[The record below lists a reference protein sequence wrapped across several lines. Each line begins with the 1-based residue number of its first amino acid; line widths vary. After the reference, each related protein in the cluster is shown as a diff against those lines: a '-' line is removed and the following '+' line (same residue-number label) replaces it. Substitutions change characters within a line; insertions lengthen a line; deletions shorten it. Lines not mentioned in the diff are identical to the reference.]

1 MPDNEL
7 SERKELLMRPM
18 GFEQLRPGMRL
29 ASNIRN
35 NEGKVLLR
43 AGVEL
48 NERYINYLNSLQIDI
63 VAISDDGREY
73 GLAEVK
79 DVVNSKT
86 RKAATEQVK
95 NILLDAKESGR
106 LVIEPQALYNTVGE
120 LTDQLLEN
128 ASLVFN
134 LVDLR
139 TQDDYTFAHS
149 VNVCVLAIMTG
160 ITMGYSRDQLSELGI
175 GAILHDLGKIKIP
188 DNVLNKPG
196 PLTDAEFVIMKTHT
210 THGYE
215 LIKNTGKFDE
225 IYAFM
230 AIQHHEHF
238 DGSGYPLGLKNK
250 QIKEYSQIVAIADK
264 FDAITADRVY
274 RKSFPPVEA
283 YAMCQAAAGYFVKDS
298 VVRAFIYNIA
308 AYPANTV
315 VELSNGMIGV
325 SMDTPKGN
333 SLYPMIKVYYDENRR
348 QLSVPFELPL
358 YNTDG
363 INVVKVLDN
372 LYSNVDTQRKMVIP

>member
-1 MPDNEL
+1 
-7 SERKELLMRPM
+7 
-18 GFEQLRPGMRL
+18 MRL